1 MLDVYE
7 VLRYFAANTFLVNLD
22 SYVSN
27 MNHNYYIYEKDGIVS
42 ILPWDYNL
50 SFAGFQARSTS
61 NTINFSIDSPVS
73 DSL

>member
-27 MNHNYYIYEKDGIVS
+27 MNHNYYLYEKDGIVS

-50 SFAGFQARSTS
+50 
-61 NTINFSIDSPVS
+61 
-73 DSL
+73 